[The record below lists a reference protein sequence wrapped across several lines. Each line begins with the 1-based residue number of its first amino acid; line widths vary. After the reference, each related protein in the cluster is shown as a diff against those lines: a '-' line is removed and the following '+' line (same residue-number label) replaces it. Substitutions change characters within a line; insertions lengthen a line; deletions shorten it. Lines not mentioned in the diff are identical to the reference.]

1 MATITKSYTFSA
13 GATILASEH
22 NTNFDTLFNWANG
35 NVDNANIK
43 AGAGI
48 SLSKLALGDNATF
61 SGDLTFAGT
70 TAMGKLTLSA
80 NSGLHLTEGT
90 APTTAASQGA
100 LYTKDTSGQPELF
113 YREESSGDEVQITS
127 GGSVN
132 VATTPAGA
140 LMMWAGA
147 LASPP
152 DGWLVCA
159 GAAVSRTTYASLF
172 TAIGTTYGAGD
183 GSTTFNLPN
192 FTNVFPYGANEG
204 GDAGNASVGSR
215 KTSSFFSLSGNDST
229 VTFAGSGGPQVSG
242 TGAQC
247 VASNYDHMVPYLAVG
262 FIIKT

>member
-1 MATITKSYTFSA
+1 MALITKTYTFSA

-22 NTNFDTLFNWANG
+22 NTNLNTLYNWANG

-43 AGAGI
+43 ASAGI
-48 SLSKLALGDNATF
+48 SLSKLSLGDDVTF

-132 VATTPAGA
+132 VAATPAGA

-152 DGWLVCA
+152 DGWLVCD
-159 GAAVSRTTYASLF
+159 GSAVSRETYADLF
-172 TAIGTTYGAGD
+172 TAIGTSFGAGD

-192 FTNVFPYGANEG
+192 FVNRFPYGASDG
-204 GDAGNASVGSR
+204 SSAGNASVGS
-215 KTSSFFSLSGNDST
+215 KNTTFTTLAGNDDS
-229 VTFAGSGGPQVSG
+229 VTRNYSGGFGYGSGEHGGWYSY
-242 TGAQC
+242 
-247 VASNYDHMVPYLAVG
+247 YDQMEPYLAVG